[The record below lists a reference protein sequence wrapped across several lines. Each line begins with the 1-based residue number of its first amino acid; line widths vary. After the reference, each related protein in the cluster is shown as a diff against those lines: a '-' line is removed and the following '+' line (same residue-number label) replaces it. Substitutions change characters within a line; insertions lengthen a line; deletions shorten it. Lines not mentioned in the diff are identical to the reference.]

1 MRKLCDH
8 YTVPPLHCA
17 TITLCHHYTMPP
29 LHCATITLCHH
40 YTVPPLH
47 CATITLCHH
56 YTVPPLHC
64 ATITLCHHYTVPP
77 LHCATITLC
86 DYYTVP
92 PSHYDTKILKLSY
105 AKHIV
110 NDPRTTKIQ
119 IGSNEKYF
127 KQTSYGKNI
136 FGMLLWILDKEND
149 QYLLKD
155 VISIL
160 WILTV

>member
-1 MRKLCDH
+1 MRKLCDY
-8 YTVPPLHCA
+8 YTLPPL
-17 TITLCHHYTMPP
+17 
-29 LHCATITLCHH
+29 
-40 YTVPPLH
+40 
-47 CATITLCHH
+47 
-56 YTVPPLHC
+56 
-64 ATITLCHHYTVPP
+64 
-77 LHCATITLC
+77 
-86 DYYTVP
+86 
-92 PSHYDTKILKLSY
+92 HYDTKILKLSY

-110 NDPRTTKIQ
+110 NVTNDPRTTKIQ

-136 FGMLLWILDKEND
+136 CGMLLLILDKEND